1 MSGGDDFFWTIHA
14 AMAEIP
20 EADWDSCA
28 GPGQPLLWHR
38 HLHALEIAGIAVPE
52 NGFTPRHVVLR
63 DARGGIVG
71 AAPAYLKTHSRG
83 ELGVDLGLPM
93 AHDRLCGSYYP
104 KLQVEVP
111 MIPFAGD
118 RLLVQP
124 GADRGR
130 VISALAAALWQVAD
144 ETGASSVQIS
154 HLADPTDAQALA
166 AAGHEVA
173 ESNTFLWQAGPDRS
187 LAESLE
193 RMTSR
198 ARSEIGRQRRRV
210 GEAGL
215 RYRYLRGDALSPELA
230 ARFYPLYQD
239 NFARHGTETW
249 LNEAY
254 FEEVLRQMPE
264 VIELGI
270 ALDGDRWAGVV
281 FAMIA
286 GRHGY
291 SQYWGLDG
299 EQRGLHFELVMYRGF
314 ERAFVT
320 GLYSLDYG
328 ATGGHKAERGLVST
342 PVWTAF
348 RFRSP
353 DFAAIARA
361 ACLRKTR
368 AAQTE
373 RAAAIARLP
382 YARSRPE
389 DAPPGQR
396 SAP

>member
-1 MSGGDDFFWTIHA
+1 MSAADDFHWTIHST
-14 AMAEIP
+14 MADIP
-20 EADWDSCA
+20 QADWDRCA
-28 GPGQPLLWHR
+28 GPDQPLLWHR
-38 HLHALEIAGIAVPE
+38 HLHALEVAGIAVPE

-63 DARGGIVG
+63 DARGAIAG

-93 AHDRLCGSYYP
+93 AHDRLCGPYYP

-111 MIPFAGD
+111 MIPFAGG
-118 RLLVQP
+118 RLLARP
-124 GADRGR
+124 GADRMR
-130 VISALAAALWQVAD
+130 VISALAAALWQVAE
-144 ETGASSVQIS
+144 ETGASSVQVS
-154 HLADPTDAQALA
+154 HLADPADAQTLA
-166 AAGHEVA
+166 TAGHEVA

-187 LAESLE
+187 FAESLG

-215 RYRYLRGDALSPELA
+215 SYRYLRGAALTPDLA
-230 ARFYPLYQD
+230 AHFYPLYKD
-239 NFARHGTETW
+239 NFDRHGTDTW
-249 LNEAY
+249 LNQAY
-254 FEEVLRQMPE
+254 FEEVLRRMPE
-264 VIELGI
+264 VIDLGL
-270 ALDGDRWAGVV
+270 ALDGDRWAGAV
-281 FAMIA
+281 FSMIA

-314 ERAFVT
+314 ERAFVA
-320 GLYSLDYG
+320 GIDSLDFG
-328 ATGGHKAERGLVST
+328 ATGGHKAERGLAST

-361 ACLRKTR
+361 ACRRKT
-368 AAQTE
+368 AAAATE

-382 YARSRPE
+382 YARPQP
-389 DAPPGQR
+389 DDPPGQR

>member
-1 MSGGDDFFWTIHA
+1 MSWAENLHWTIHS
-14 AMAEIP
+14 AMMEIP

-28 GPGQPLLWHR
+28 GPDQPLLSHR
-38 HLHALEIAGIAVPE
+38 HLHALEISGIAAPG

-63 DARGGIVG
+63 EAGGGIVG

-93 AHDRLCGSYYP
+93 AHDRLSGPYFP

-111 MIPFAGD
+111 MIPFAGA
-118 RLLVQP
+118 RLLVRP
-124 GADRGR
+124 GADRAR
-130 VISALAAALWQVAD
+130 VIHALADSLWQVAE
-144 ETGASSVQIS
+144 ETGASSVQVS
-154 HLADPTDAQALA
+154 HLADPADAQALA
-166 AAGHEVA
+166 SAGYEIA
-173 ESNTFLWQAGPDRS
+173 ESNTFLWQAGSDRS
-187 LAESLE
+187 FAGSLA

-198 ARSEIGRQRRRV
+198 ARSEIGRQRCRV

-215 RYRYLRGDALSPELA
+215 RYRYLRGDALSAEHA
-230 ARFYPLYQD
+230 ACFYPLYED

-254 FEEVLRQMPE
+254 FEEVLRRMPE
-264 VIELGI
+264 VIELGV
-270 ALDGDRWAGVV
+270 ALDGDRWAGAI
-281 FAMIA
+281 FTMIA

-291 SQYWGLDG
+291 TQYFGLDG
-299 EQRGLHFELVMYRGF
+299 EQRFLHFELVMYRGF

-320 GLYSLDYG
+320 GLDSLDYG
-328 ATGGHKAERGLVST
+328 ATGGHKAARGLVST
-342 PVWTAF
+342 PVWNAF

-353 DFAAIARA
+353 DFAAIACA

-382 YARSRPE
+382 YARSRP
-389 DAPPGQR
+389 DHPPDQR